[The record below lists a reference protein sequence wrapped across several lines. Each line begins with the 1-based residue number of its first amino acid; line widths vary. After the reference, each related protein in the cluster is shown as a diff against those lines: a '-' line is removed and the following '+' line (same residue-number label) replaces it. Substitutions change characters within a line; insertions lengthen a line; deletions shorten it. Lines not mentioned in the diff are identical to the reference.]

1 MSLRLVL
8 LALAVSLQAGFGL
21 AWWAAFRRAS
31 REAGERDTA
40 PRPGPGARRLGLAG
54 AAAGLAGAAAGLAH
68 AALARDPVFFVGQA
82 MLLCLAWRTSA
93 AALRPPPLSAGP
105 QDAVDPDGRKG
116 GGAGRNAG

>member
-40 PRPGPGARRLGLAG
+40 PRPGPGARRL
-54 AAAGLAGAAAGLAH
+54 GLAGAAAGLAH